1 MPQESDAYTRALRER
16 IWELEETVRQLRE
29 AGRQEEQWPPSMH
42 LSDLE
47 GRVLMQLYKSFPR
60 MLTKSFLTATF
71 FPDSES
77 RHMLSTLKSKINAK
91 LRPFGAQV
99 KNSWGLGL
107 YLEHGSWALL
117 QGLLHPA
124 SDETGPS
131 NELPLRKKGPL
142 V

>member
-16 IWELEETVRQLRE
+16 IWELEETVRQLR
-29 AGRQEEQWPPSMH
+29 ASALPVEQWPIAMH

-71 FPDSES
+71 FPDSVGNS
-77 RHMLSTLKSKINAK
+77 LPNLKSKINAK
-91 LRPFGAQV
+91 LRPWGAEV

-107 YLEHGSWALL
+107 YLEHTSWALL
-117 QGLLHPA
+117 SDLLA
-124 SDETGPS
+124 AQAPS
-131 NELPLRKKGPL
+131 GEALLPPVQSKKGTSA
-142 V
+142 